1 MAGEVEVIKVVEG
14 NGTRR
19 RNMIGNGLSID
30 RKRVAAYVRV
40 STDGEEQLQS
50 FQSQKEYYQDK
61 ISKNKEWVMVG
72 IYADEAITGTKTVKR
87 DGFLKMINDC
97 MAGMVDVILTKSISR
112 FSRNLVDTLQYVRML
127 KDKGIAVIFEK
138 ENINTLSMESEM
150 ALALL
155 STLAQNEVESLSAN
169 VKLGIKMKMKRGE
182 MMGFNGCLG
191 YDYHPEDKSI
201 TINPEEAEVVR
212 EIYDMYLSGYG
223 APTIAKELTRLG
235 RKNKKGR

>member
-1 MAGEVEVIKVVEG
+1 
-14 NGTRR
+14 
-19 RNMIGNGLSID
+19 
-30 RKRVAAYVRV
+30 
-40 STDGEEQLQS
+40 
-50 FQSQKEYYQDK
+50 
-61 ISKNKEWVMVG
+61 MVG

-97 MAGMVDVILTKSISR
+97 MAGMIDVILTKSISR
-112 FSRNLVDTLQYVRML
+112 FSCDLVDTLQYVRML
-127 KDKGIAVIFEK
+127 KEKGIAVIFEK

-155 STLAQNEVESLSAN
+155 STFAQNEVESLSAN

-201 TINPEEAEVVR
+201 TVNPEEAEVVR
-212 EIYDMYLSGYG
+212 EIFDMYLSGYG

-235 RKNKKGR
+235 RKNKKSS